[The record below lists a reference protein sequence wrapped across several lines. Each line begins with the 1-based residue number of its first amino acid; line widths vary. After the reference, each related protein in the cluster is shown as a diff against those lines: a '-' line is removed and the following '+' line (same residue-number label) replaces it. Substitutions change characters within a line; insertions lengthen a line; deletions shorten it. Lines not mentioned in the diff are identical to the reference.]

1 MGGRNLVQRQAS
13 KLTTSAI
20 ETSPPRQGERHTKQI
35 AMRLS
40 DKYNTKLEANTID
53 LTVKSLEIEGTERT
67 ELAVAGTYFSHGQQV
82 LIEEHLAAAGQ
93 IKIAA

>member
-1 MGGRNLVQRQAS
+1 MCGQDLLQQQAS
-13 KLTTSAI
+13 NSATAI
-20 ETSPPRQGERHTKQI
+20 SPPRQGERHTKQI

-67 ELAVAGTYFSHGQQV
+67 ELTVTGTYFSHGQQV
-82 LIEEHLAAAGQ
+82 LIEEHLAAVGQ
-93 IKIAA
+93 IKMAA